1 MADDKAEA
9 TTEEQGADAPAE
21 AAGGTNDD
29 VKRKFREAL
38 DRKRGVKTDSVDVGP
53 DDHPKVHGG
62 AHGPAA
68 QQRTFQRK
76 SGG

>member
-1 MADDKAEA
+1 MSDESN
-9 TTEEQGADAPAE
+9 GA
-21 AAGGTNDD
+21 AAGGAADD

-38 DRKRGVKTDSVDVGP
+38 DRKRGVKTDAVDVGQEE
-53 DDHPKVHGG
+53 HPKVHGG

-68 QQRTFQRK
+68 QQRAFQRK

>member
-1 MADDKAEA
+1 MS
-9 TTEEQGADAPAE
+9 EEQAADAGADTG
-21 AAGGTNDD
+21 AGDD
-29 VKRKFREAL
+29 LKRKFREAL
-38 DRKRGVKTDSVDVGP
+38 DRKRGVKTDSVDVGQ
-53 DDHPKVHGG
+53 DEHPKVHGG

>member
-1 MADDKAEA
+1 MADD
-9 TTEEQGADAPAE
+9 TTEARDADAPAE
-21 AAGGTNDD
+21 AGNTNDD
-29 VKRKFREAL
+29 LKRKFREAL
-38 DRKRGVKTDSVDVGP
+38 DRKRGVKTDSVEVGQ
-53 DDHPKVHGG
+53 DEHPKVHGG